1 MDQYSQKENQNPY
14 LLLGF
19 WEFAILSTLM
29 VVFFPW
35 SLLFC
40 LFVYGM
46 EPTKQ
51 IVLALIH
58 DGIKTFFALLVG
70 LIGIATLLFFAI
82 VLLGSLYN

>member
-1 MDQYSQKENQNPY
+1 MSDPNDQNPY

-29 VVFFPW
+29 IVFFPW

-46 EPTKQ
+46 EDTKA
-51 IVLALIH
+51 ICSALIH
-58 DGIKTFFALLVG
+58 DALKTAIAVATVVVALSALVLV
-70 LIGIATLLFFAI
+70 LILSI
-82 VLLGSLYN
+82 